1 MRRISGTPHVRCGAF
16 EVWIEKYGE
25 EDGAWRTCIVC
36 EQKRGWGKWQFVSEP
51 HVSVASC
58 DYHIIIFYYFL
69 FCKLQIQCF
78 LGSGG
83 YVSECK
89 SNAWSTLSSPEVG

>member
-1 MRRISGTPHVRCGAF
+1 MWKRCMRRINYTPHVSCGAF

-51 HVSVASC
+51 HVSVATC
-58 DYHIIIFYYFL
+58 YYYIIFYYYYFA
-69 FCKLQIQCF
+69 
-78 LGSGG
+78 
-83 YVSECK
+83 
-89 SNAWSTLSSPEVG
+89 N